1 MRHLLLV
8 IILICFQ
15 GHSFAQKIES
25 TIEKLRPELDAII
38 SSDAVIEKIA
48 DGFTWCEGPLWV
60 ESEKMLLF
68 SDVPNNIIYKWT
80 KQRGK
85 ESYLSPS
92 GYTGTIKRGG
102 ETGSNGLLLNKKNQ
116 LILCQHGDRKL
127 ALMNAPLDKPA
138 PIFLTLASGYN
149 GKKFDSP
156 NDAALHSNG
165 DLYFTDPPY
174 GLEKNVQDPN
184 KEAPYQGVYKL
195 ATNGTITLLTDSIT
209 RPNGI
214 AFFPGEKR
222 LLIANS
228 DPNKPFW
235 YVYDIA
241 SNGSLI
247 NGRIFYDATAASKTE
262 PGMPDGLKIDEQGH
276 VFASGPG
283 GLWIFDAAGNVLGKI
298 KVNSLVSNCYLS
310 KDRTLYITAHK
321 MVVKVQLKNY

>member
-1 MRHLLLV
+1 MV
-8 IILICFQ
+8 ITIICFQ
-15 GHSFAQKIES
+15 WQGFAQEIES
-25 TIEKLRPELDAII
+25 TITKFSPALDAII
-38 SSDAVIEKIA
+38 SEDAVVEKIA
-48 DGFTWCEGPLWV
+48 DGFVWSEGPLWV

-80 KQRGK
+80 KQKGK
-85 ESYLSPS
+85 ETYLSPS

-116 LILCQHGDRKL
+116 LIICQHGDRKL
-127 ALMNAPLDKPA
+127 AIMNAPLDKPA
-138 PIFLTLASGYN
+138 PVFLTLAAGYN

-156 NDAALHSNG
+156 NDAALNSKG
-165 DLYFTDPPY
+165 DLFFTDPPY

-184 KEAPYQGVYKL
+184 KEAAYQGVYKL
-195 ATNGTITLLTDSIT
+195 APDGTVTLLTDSIT

-214 AFFPGEKR
+214 AFFPGEKK

-228 DPNKPFW
+228 DPDKPVW

-241 SNGSLI
+241 TNGSLVK
-247 NGRIFYDATAASKTE
+247 GRIFYDATKESKSET
-262 PGMPDGLKIDEQGH
+262 GLPDGLKIDEQGH

-298 KVNSLVSNCYLS
+298 KVNSLVSNCFLS
-310 KDRTLYITAHK
+310 KDRTLYLTAHTRVLK
-321 MVVKVQLKNY
+321 IQLKHY